1 MDLKDYSEF
10 VSTVTSNESQNLSSL
25 TRRMSLLDID
35 EMNMHCS

>member
-25 TRRMSLLDID
+25 TKNVSIDID
-35 EMNMHCS
+35 E